1 MLSIAYSD
9 FRAGFREVRTSEG
22 FLSIADLGRRP
33 AKPNKANLP
42 KAFVIN
48 NMTEKSA
55 KQTQL
60 AYHTCYQL
68 LTAILTAF
76 FKKFGW
82 MGRGSLSVIR
92 AHGRPLRSTTLTLRK
107 RAKGPDVWQFRW
119 MENGKPKSVLIG
131 TVERY
136 PAQADAERAVEG
148 LRMKINAPNPQE
160 QFRAVTVAALIDRFM
175 GEYA

>member
-55 KQTQL
+55 QQTKL

-68 LTAILTAF
+68 LTAILTAIF
-76 FKKFGW
+76 RKSGW
-82 MGRGSLSVIR
+82 KGLISLSGIR
-92 AHGRPLRSTTLTLRK
+92 AHGPWVEDWGFENQDLRGASGRR
-107 RAKGPDVWQFRW
+107 RARETHAVGDA
-119 MENGKPKSVLIG
+119 GK
-131 TVERY
+131 
-136 PAQADAERAVEG
+136 ERASKG
-148 LRMKINAPNPQE
+148 GARSSASG
-160 QFRAVTVAALIDRFM
+160 VA
-175 GEYA
+175 